1 MAHHTVRAG
10 FAELVDRLNR
20 YPQGAHESDLLY
32 KILQILFNEKEAGL
46 VAALPIKPFTAKKA
60 ALIWRLP
67 EAKARNFL
75 ENLADKGLLVDMA
88 HGKDILYALPRP
100 WPDF

>member
-67 EAKARNFL
+67 
-75 ENLADKGLLVDMA
+75 
-88 HGKDILYALPRP
+88 
-100 WPDF
+100 